1 MKKDPLEL
9 ETKTDENKSPTNMS
23 DNKMMM
29 SWLSKGSSKS
39 SASANKSPI
48 KNLDSNSQKQE
59 EKPLNSKTISSKL
72 KKLNDVDDDDSN
84 KKSALKNLEKFSNK
98 AETSA
103 LIKSDSKAK
112 KSKDLTPPKKSFKNS
127 KKEEE
132 LEESPGLIE
141 KKPTSAKKP
150 ANKFYAAYM
159 RREGPKNPG

>member
-23 DNKMMM
+23 GNKMMM

-84 KKSALKNLEKFSNK
+84 KKSALKNLE
-98 AETSA
+98 TSA
-103 LIKSDSKAK
+103 LIKSESKAK
-112 KSKDLTPPKKSFKNS
+112 KSKDLTPPNKSFKNS